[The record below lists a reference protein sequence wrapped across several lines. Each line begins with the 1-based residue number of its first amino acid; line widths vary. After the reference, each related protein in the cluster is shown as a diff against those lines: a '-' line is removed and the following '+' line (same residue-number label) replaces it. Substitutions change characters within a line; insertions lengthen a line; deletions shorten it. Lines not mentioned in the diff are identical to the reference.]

1 MSDASAELYQ
11 AVIDDHRRRPR
22 NRGPLPS
29 AHRVAKREN
38 PACGDLCTIQL
49 RLDPPPA
56 PPDSPAGAV
65 SELAPDTRISAAA
78 FTGAGCALSQAS
90 ASLATVALAG
100 RTVAEVRAL
109 AATMGQL
116 VRTGHPASDTPGSDA
131 LGDLAA
137 LVAAHRFPARHACA
151 LLAWDAALAALAS
164 GSQAKS

>member
-22 NRGPLPS
+22 NRGPLPH

-38 PACGDLCTIQL
+38 PACGDVCALQL
-49 RLDPPPA
+49 LLDPA
-56 PPDSPAGAV
+56 PPPDAAP
-65 SELAPDTRISAAA
+65 LAPDTRVAAAA

-100 RTVAEVRAL
+100 RRLDEIRDL
-109 AATMGQL
+109 AAAVETL
-116 VRTGHPASDTPGSDA
+116 VLTGRPPEQGPANAKPAD

-137 LVAAHRFPARHACA
+137 LAAVHAFPARHACA
-151 LLAWDAALAALAS
+151 LLAWRAALDALAPRD
-164 GSQAKS
+164 QA